1 MVKIPLMLG
10 KKLIGRVSKAVS
22 KSREDI
28 RSFRA
33 EKAAERTDSP
43 FNELNKAQERL
54 ETAKD
59 VRNTTKDI
67 LGTKYGNDSDVN
79 VEFGKTLD
87 EVVNKRKEIRD
98 TLMSPDYLKEISHK
112 KGGLIKGYPKLAKKG
127 WK

>member
-1 MVKIPLMLG
+1 MKSCMNQTPVQKYEELG
-10 KKLIGRVSKAVS
+10 KELSNK
-22 KSREDI
+22 
-28 RSFRA
+28 
-33 EKAAERTDSP
+33 P

-67 LGTKYGNDSDVN
+67 LGTKYGKDSDVN